1 MLADSDA
8 RAIPVALRT
17 VADAAGCQRQSLTR
31 E

>member
-17 VADAAGCQRQSLTR
+17 VADAAGCQRQ
-31 E
+31 